1 MEYIFFYLLQVS
13 EEIRGLCDFLSLVIL
28 VLSFAILLFAT
39 FNSDMFDEELKESYA
54 GQLELLSKGCKLFLI
69 SFVALLILSFIPTKQ
84 TLTLF
89 GATVISK
96 RMTTEVNMN
105 DKLKKLD
112 IIIDLELD
120 KITRELRKS
129 IK

>member
-13 EEIRGLCDFLSLVIL
+13 EEIRGLCDFLSLVVL
-28 VLSFAILLFAT
+28 VLSVAILLFAT
-39 FNSDMFDEELKESYA
+39 FHSDMFDKELKESYT

-69 SFVALLILSFIPTKQ
+69 SFVALLVLSFIPTKQ
-84 TLTLF
+84 TLILF
-89 GATVISK
+89 GATTISK
-96 RMTTEVNMN
+96 RATETININEKM
-105 DKLKKLD
+105 KKLD

>member
-13 EEIRGLCDFLSLVIL
+13 EEIRGLCDFLSLVVL
-28 VLSFAILLFAT
+28 VLSVAILLFAT
-39 FNSDMFDEELKESYA
+39 FYSDMFDKELKESYA
-54 GQLELLSKGCKLFLI
+54 GQLELLSKGCKVFLI
-69 SFVALLILSFIPTKQ
+69 SFVALFILSFIPTKQ

-89 GATVISK
+89 GATVLSK
-96 RMTTEVNMN
+96 RMTNEVNMN
-105 DKLKKLD
+105 DKIKKLD

-129 IK
+129 IQ